1 MPYFLLALFVIA
13 LTYGPFLWVRFVLW
27 KNSRDI
33 PDLPGTGAELAV
45 HLIEKFSLDNVK
57 VLKGKKGENYYSPD
71 EKIVSLSPDVYDGKS
86 VTAVS
91 VAAHEVGHAIQFC
104 REEPVSKLRV
114 KYLGRAHQIKKV
126 GSYIIM
132 SIPFITILVK
142 SPAVFFV
149 LGLVG
154 LATMLVSVFMYV
166 AILPEEYDASFKKAL
181 PILKEGYLPKQYI
194 PKANSVLKACAMTY
208 VAAALSDVLSL
219 WRWARYLR

>member
-1 MPYFLLALFVIA
+1 MIYFLLAVFFAA
-13 LTYGPFLWVRFVLW
+13 LIYGPFLWVKFVLW
-27 KNSRDI
+27 KNSKNI
-33 PDLPGTGAELAV
+33 PDMPGTGSELAV
-45 HLIEKFSLDNVK
+45 HLIERFSLDGVK
-57 VLKGKKGENYYSPD
+57 VQKGNNGENYYSPD
-71 EKIVSLSPDVYDGKS
+71 DKIVSLSPDVYDGKS

-104 REEPVSKLRV
+104 KEEPVSKLRV
-114 KYLGRAHQIKKV
+114 KYLGPAYKIQKL
-126 GSYIIM
+126 GTYILM
-132 SIPFITILVK
+132 SIPVITILAK

-154 LATMLVSVFMYV
+154 LATMIVSVLMYV

-181 PILKEGYLPKQYI
+181 PILEEGYLPREHI
-194 PKANSVLKACAMTY
+194 PKASSVLKACAMTY